1 MLLSFLDFPILVH
14 IFKQAIRFITALIS
28 HSIFRTAVGLYCRT
42 VGETGGAPMRVA
54 GGSVWPPT
62 GHTVSVLA
70 QGLEN

>member
-28 HSIFRTAVGLYCRT
+28 HPVFRTAVGLYCRT
-42 VGETGGAPMRVA
+42 VGETARAPMRVT
-54 GGSVWPPT
+54 GGSFWPPA

-70 QGLEN
+70 QGL